1 MKHQKVD
8 RDPVCGKRINRN
20 KAHITI
26 EYKGQNYFLCC
37 PLCQAEFE
45 KRPGKYVNKGMN
57 RSRLSPRR
65 SAS

>member
-26 EYKGQNYFLCC
+26 EYKGQDYFLCC

-45 KRPGKYVNKGMN
+45 KRPGKYVNKGK
-57 RSRLSPRR
+57 
-65 SAS
+65 

>member
-26 EYKGQNYFLCC
+26 EYKDQNYFLCC

-45 KRPGKYVNKGMN
+45 KRPGKYEKRN
-57 RSRLSPRR
+57 RLSRR
-65 SAS
+65 KSVS